1 MRTAL
6 LTAILLGVPA
16 PPAPALQ
23 PPVPG
28 RPVPVNVFHLKN
40 ADARKL
46 SRIIT
51 DVLGNRVT
59 SVAVDDRTNSLI
71 VAADPE
77 TLELMRKLVTR
88 LDEGPKK

>member
-16 PPAPALQ
+16 LPAQALQ

-28 RPVPVNVFHLKN
+28 RPVPVNVFRLKN
-40 ADARKL
+40 ADARHL
-46 SRIIT
+46 SRVVT
-51 DVLGNRVT
+51 DVLGNRIT
-59 SVAVDDRTNSLI
+59 SLAVDDRTNSLI

-77 TLELMRKLVTR
+77 TLELIRKLVVK